1 MADDRMCLSATYF
14 HDRPPLTGSCL
25 DLVDELAGKV
35 GIAEFVQVLH
45 DFTSGCPLVLGAA
58 PAATSSLGAAPAATS
73 SLGAAPAATLVLGAA
88 PAATSSFGNA
98 SGLSRP
104 ACLAASSKP
113 S

>member
-1 MADDRMCLSATYF
+1 MADYRMCLSATHF

-58 PAATSSLGAAPAATS
+58 PAATS
-73 SLGAAPAATLVLGAA
+73 VLGAA

-113 S
+113 SVNSSFNTPRCWNSA